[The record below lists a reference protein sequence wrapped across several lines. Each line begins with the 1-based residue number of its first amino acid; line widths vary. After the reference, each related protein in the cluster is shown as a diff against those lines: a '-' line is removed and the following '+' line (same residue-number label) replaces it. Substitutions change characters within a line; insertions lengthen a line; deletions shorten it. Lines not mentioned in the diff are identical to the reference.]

1 MCIAG
6 EGIRLSCGPGTAPWS
21 LTGPDVSSQ
30 ATKVNATARAIKE
43 RRTNIGAILMSL
55 MFVSPGRARV
65 IGASPGD
72 GIIGEVLELAC
83 DREAA
88 QVVRGRHVLDD
99 LQPVGDLGDLE
110 LRRVDQAAVRVAHP
124 QRCGLLEDETIG
136 LELDVVPGIP
146 GRNLRLNRHHRA
158 ERAWRDGQPGRAEC
172 DNAARRPDGLSDHSH
187 KDSRAGVDAAV
198 APTPAPAAATSPTAL
213 VRRLEDGRDR
223 TGVRAGGAV
232 IR

>member
-21 LTGPDVSSQ
+21 LTGPVVSSQ
-30 ATKVNATARAIKE
+30 ATKVNAKARAIKE
-43 RRTNIGAILMSL
+43 RRTNIGAILMSRMVGSL
-55 MFVSPGRARV
+55 GCALVSR
-65 IGASPGD
+65 ASPGD

-136 LELDVVPGIP
+136 LELDIVPGIP
-146 GRNLRLNRHHRA
+146 GRNLRLNRHQGA
-158 ERAWRDGQPGRAEC
+158 ERAWRDGQAGRAEC
-172 DNAARRPDGLSDHSH
+172 DNAARRPDRLSDHA
-187 KDSRAGVDAAV
+187 DDDRRAGVDAAV
-198 APTPAPAAATSPTAL
+198 APTPTPPPPPRPPPRPPPPPPLRSPAPRRAA
-213 VRRLEDGRDR
+213 
-223 TGVRAGGAV
+223 
-232 IR
+232 